1 MKMPIERA
9 AGDAAPRRVLVV
21 GASASLGPDLVEG
34 FCALGDQVLATT
46 RSGAL
51 VGARGSARDSVRV
64 ESLDLL
70 DSASLDRLAGRVL
83 PSFGALDVAVF
94 LAGILPGKALAA
106 YDDALM
112 QQVMTSNFT
121 AQAALLRR
129 LLPHFNPG
137 AQVWMLS
144 SISGDRGSFDPIYAA
159 SKAALVAFVKSL
171 ATWLAPGLRVNA
183 LAPALIEGSAM
194 FEAMAPGRRSHH
206 LASTPTG
213 RLCTPAELA
222 AVIVNLCEP
231 TWANLN
237 GQVIRINGGAH
248 V

>member
-1 MKMPIERA
+1 MKTPTERA
-9 AGDAAPRRVLVV
+9 ADDAAPRRVLVV

-34 FCALGDQVLATT
+34 FCALGNAVLATT

-51 VGARGSARDSVRV
+51 AGARDTVRV

-70 DSASLDRLAGRVL
+70 DTASLDRLAGRVL

-112 QQVMTSNFT
+112 QQVMSSNFT

-183 LAPALIEGSAM
+183 LSPALIEGSAM

>member
-1 MKMPIERA
+1 MLPA
-9 AGDAAPRRVLVV
+9 RRVLVI
-21 GASASLGPDLVEG
+21 GASASFGADLVAG
-34 FCALGDQVLATT
+34 FIEQGAQVLATT
-46 RSGAL
+46 RSGHLTDAP
-51 VGARGSARDSVRV
+51 AAVRV
-64 ESLDLL
+64 EALDLL
-70 DSASLDRLAGRVL
+70 DSHSLDRLADSVV

-112 QQVMTSNFT
+112 DEVMRSNFT

-129 LLPHFNPG
+129 LLPRFNHG

-144 SISGDRGSFDPIYAA
+144 SISGDRGSFDPVYAA

-171 ATWLAPGLRVNA
+171 ATWLAPALRVNA

-194 FEAMAPGRRSHH
+194 FEAMTPERRSHH
-206 LASTPTG
+206 LATTPTG
-213 RLCTPAELA
+213 RLTTPAEIA

-231 TWANLN
+231 AWANLN
-237 GQVIRINGGAH
+237 GQVIRLNGGAH